1 MFTNIISNSIKFSKS
16 GTPPF
21 VYIKSTLI
29 GETKIKEANGTNEV
43 TEKKY
48 YHFSITDN
56 GIGFQSNLNEKI
68 FGLFQRLHAHHE
80 YPGTGIGLSIC
91 KKIIEN
97 HQGIITADGEP
108 DKGATFNIY
117 LPVS

>member
-1 MFTNIISNSIKFSKS
+1 
-16 GTPPF
+16 
-21 VYIKSTLI
+21 
-29 GETKIKEANGTNEV
+29 
-43 TEKKY
+43 
-48 YHFSITDN
+48 
-56 GIGFQSNLNEKI
+56 
-68 FGLFQRLHAHHE
+68 
-80 YPGTGIGLSIC
+80 LSIC